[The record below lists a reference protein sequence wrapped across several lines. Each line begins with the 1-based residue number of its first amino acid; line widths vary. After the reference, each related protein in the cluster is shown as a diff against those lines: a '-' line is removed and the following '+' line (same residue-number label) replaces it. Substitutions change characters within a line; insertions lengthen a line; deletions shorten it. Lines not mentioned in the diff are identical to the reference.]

1 MEALAA
7 PPFSRMRRR
16 LLKAVALGRGILSNT
31 LRDGYIH
38 AGNIA
43 YLSLVTLLPLIILI
57 TSVTAAF
64 GQTDAGYAAINGL
77 LQALPDNV
85 AALFEPVIAEVIE
98 ARSGYLLWAGGIVA
112 LWTVTTFVE
121 TLRDIIH
128 RAFRIP
134 LARSFLAYRLRS
146 MGATLLAMLLVVI
159 MFLSQVVL
167 VVALKSVRHII
178 PYEVELPGWVDLSQT
193 LPPLFIFLSL
203 WALFKMLAPA
213 GFRSSPGW
221 PGALVTTLA
230 WIGGSLLLGPFL
242 SRFGDMSLTYGALSG
257 VMVALLFFYAVGLAL
272 VLGAELN
279 AALAK
284 QTDAR
289 KAMLANGSAA
299 G

>member
-1 MEALAA
+1 MEEVAG
-7 PPFSRMRRR
+7 PFPWPARRR
-16 LLKAVALGRGILSNT
+16 LMRVLVVGRAVLAAT

-43 YLSLVTLLPLIILI
+43 YLSLVTMLPLIILI

-77 LQALPDNV
+77 LKALPDNV
-85 AALFEPVIAEVIE
+85 ADLFEPVIDDVI
-98 ARSGYLLWAGGIVA
+98 AAHSGYLLWAGGLVA
-112 LWTVTTFVE
+112 LWTVTTFIE

-146 MGATLLAMLLVVI
+146 MGATLAAMLLVVV
-159 MFLSQVVL
+159 MFVSQVVL
-167 VVALKSVRHII
+167 VVALKAVQRLI
-178 PYEVELPGWVDLSQT
+178 PPEMQLSRWFDLSQF
-193 LPPLFIFLSL
+193 LPPVFIFLSL
-203 WALFKMLAPA
+203 WALFKLLAPT
-213 GFRSSPGW
+213 GFRKSPGW

-242 SRFGDMSLTYGALSG
+242 ARFGDMSLTYGALSG

-284 QTDAR
+284 PTSETALV
-289 KAMLANGSAA
+289 KPAAA